1 MSARDLVEGEAML
14 DDEENEEEL
23 ADDYDGE
30 GEAHQ
35 GAGTANPYDS
45 SEEDDDDDDDE
56 EAARAPSQGIDD
68 IFNSDEE
75 EEAAGDYGR
84 HGHRR
89 HMHDEMDDFIE
100 EDVFSDEE
108 LQREREDLEIAR
120 PAKKGMTGLGA
131 TDAAGLDENALEDM
145 RAAFGDGNEYLFALE
160 MEDQEEEQEEDEEK
174 HLDLKDVFEPS
185 QLAEKMLT
193 EEDNQIRLLD
203 EPERHQIARKPYRNV
218 VLTEE
223 QFREEAAWISNLM
236 LLKKRIEPELR
247 EPFQRSVA
255 KVLEFLV
262 TDDWEVPFIFQHRKD
277 YMIHAVKA
285 PVEGAGEDG
294 DASQYTVRAEKL
306 LNMTDL
312 WDIFDHD
319 LKFKAL
325 VEKRNT
331 IQKTYDNL
339 QSLFNVSDSVVEEML
354 PAAVTMEEL
363 QDVQDYIHFQY
374 ASQLRDMTLMN
385 SDVNGETH
393 RRKASSKTFF
403 ERVRNGKAY
412 GLVRA
417 FGITADA
424 FAQNALKEGRR
435 QYTEDPAERPEE
447 MADGFVDNDF
457 SNASHVIKAA
467 KSLFAE
473 EIVMSPKMRKVIRQ
487 AYYMNGAVD
496 CFRTEK
502 GLRRIDEQH
511 PYYEFKYLRNQQLSD
526 IARRPEL
533 YLRMLKAEEEGLV
546 EVKVRFENFD
556 QFRQRLYPDIESD
569 NYSEIADGWNRSRR
583 DVLDMA
589 LGKLERLI
597 NRSVKENIRQECE
610 NHVAKECR
618 ETFSQRLDQAPYKPK
633 GMVLG
638 TVPRV
643 LALSTGSG
651 VVGREPIHW
660 AYIEEDGRVLENGK
674 FVDLSIGDRDR
685 NIPDGKDVEAFVELV
700 DRRRPDVIG
709 VSGMSP
715 ETRRLYK
722 LLAEVVDKKDLR
734 GAPYTDDHDEEISDR
749 LEVIIVNDEVARLY
763 QHSERAKKDHP
774 SFAPL
779 THYCVALA
787 KYLQS
792 PLKEYA
798 SLGRDIVS
806 IQFKPGQQ
814 LVTQEL
820 LLKQLETAL
829 VDMVNL
835 VGVDINEAVTDSST
849 ANLLPYV
856 CGLGPRK
863 AAHLLKIVNMNGGVV
878 NNRVELLGVNAQ
890 YPAMGVKVWNNCA
903 SFLYIDFENVDPD
916 ADPLDNTRVHPEDY
930 DIARKMAADA
940 LELDEEDIKAETDEN
955 GTGAIVRKLFREE
968 AQDRVND
975 LILEEYAEQLEK
987 NLNQRKRAT
996 LETIRAELQ
1005 QPYEELRKQYVFL
1018 STDDIFTML
1027 TGETSDTLAEGMVVP
1042 ISIKRVSDDHI
1053 DGKLDCGI
1061 DALVPESE
1069 LTDRYDIPVR
1079 ALYSPHQTVSAKIL
1093 FLNRKNFTCNVSLR
1107 EEQVSRPVS
1116 NTQDRLRG
1124 EWDERQEQQD
1134 RESLQEKTQSGGRTM
1149 RVIKHPL
1156 FRPFNS
1162 TQAEEF
1168 LGSQSRGDVVIRPSS
1183 KGHDHLAVTWKVA
1196 DGIFQH
1202 IDVLELDKENE
1213 FSVGRTLKV
1222 GGRYT
1227 YSDLDDLIFNHV
1239 KAMAKKVDEM
1249 MLHEKYQD
1257 GTKDAT
1263 CKSYPVCLTGLFND
1277 RSTVNSSFSPT
1288 DGRIEVHCFGF
1299 DLTHLTLPSPHL
1311 SFSLAGIKSP
1321 PPLDFTDEVIAYLA
1335 PLPTLRSHGGHG
1347 GVGDPQQG
1355 KGDSYFVRWVNV
1367 KPGHTISWSIQ
1378 PHRKSLNFGIFK
1390 HPGHSAV
1397 LGSNNLPPAD
1407 SHSTDSNE
1415 NLPTT
1420 ALNANSRQN
1429 ASTPIIERLT
1439 GIGLKQIQWIGKCEA
1454 DKIVKGTYDV
1464 PANEG
1469 GNYALVFDNTFSK
1482 QISKTVTLVLL
1493 TYPTAL
1499 PPQSAPVPHAVL
1511 PSRGTDSSESGK
1523 PLASRIRGNSSAKVL
1538 PPSINTDPAS
1548 VHTGILQK
1556 RRRKRHQGWARRFF
1570 SLDFTSSTL
1579 SYYHDPNSSAL
1590 RGSIPLNLAAVACNE
1605 NSREIS
1611 IDSGT
1616 EVWHLRASNDQ
1627 EFISW
1632 KRALERASSS
1642 KTPAAEESH
1651 PEPLLRVPSQR
1662 VLTNAAEAREWAQV
1676 ESLVSKISGSRDAV
1690 RRLAKDTDPKYL
1702 GYGAPERP
1710 RGRSPSPHPE
1720 ANGEESMEARERRP
1734 FWKRKASG
1742 SSQLGGV
1749 KRATMTPSSTQLVV
1763 PGPSSGDTASLSGDR
1778 KPSSITSHPDQ
1789 MEEVHDHLMAVLH
1802 DLDSAVAEFSTL
1814 IAESKHRR
1822 HPPGLTTQS
1831 RLSMES
1837 DVSQEF
1843 FDAVDGG
1850 SSSPL
1855 LKIKGDSD
1863 DEGANDFS
1871 DATARQAEDKVVVDD
1886 APSDSEDEVSET
1898 PTPQGDRYAP
1908 LFPAKPKSLTPL
1920 PLSKVPRRSNIP
1932 APTVMPPSLIGF
1944 LRKNV
1949 GKDLSQ
1955 ISMPVSSNEPFS
1967 LLQRAAEVM
1976 EYSVLLDHA
1985 ASASDA
1991 VERLLYVTAYALSS
2005 LSCNRVKERSIRKPF
2020 NPMLGE
2026 TYELVRED
2034 LGYRFIAEKVSH
2046 RPVQLAYQADGKDW
2060 SVAQSPMP
2068 TQKFWG
2074 KSAEIVTEGKM
2085 RLTLHTT
2092 GEHFSWSNATS
2103 FLRNIIAGEKYSE
2116 PVGEMSVVN
2125 ETTGQKTVSAF
2136 KAGGM
2141 FSGRSEEVVT
2151 KTLDS
2156 SGRELPLGL
2165 TGTWTTSLQM
2175 TKNGSAT
2182 APVWNA
2188 GPLVPNA
2195 PKHYGLTVFAAT
2207 LNEITPIED
2216 HKLPPTDSRLRP
2228 DQRALEDG
2236 DVDQAEEVKVKLE
2249 ESQRARRREME
2260 SAGQTWNPRWFTRV
2274 DDDLVGNEGEVV
2286 WRLKSGKEGYWEERS
2301 KGNWTGVVPVFE
2313 T

>member
-35 GAGTANPYDS
+35 GAGTANHYDS

-56 EAARAPSQGIDD
+56 EAARAVREGFIVDEDEELEDRAERRREKRKRRREEREREDEHLDEEDLELIGELNPSLQAPVAAESKFKRLKRGHKDRDLRQPSQGIDD

-75 EEAAGDYGR
+75 EETAGDYGR
-84 HGHRR
+84 PGHRR

-285 PVEGAGEDG
+285 AAEGAGEDA
-294 DASQYTVRAEKL
+294 DASQYTIRAEKL

-385 SDVNGETH
+385 SDANGETH

-412 GLVRA
+412 SLVRA

-583 DVLDMA
+583 DVLDLA

-685 NIPDGKDVEAFVELV
+685 NIPDGKDVDAFVELV

-749 LEVIIVNDEVARLY
+749 LEVVIVNDEVARLY

-798 SLGRDIVS
+798 SLGRDIIS

-975 LILEEYAEQLEK
+975 LILEEAATTVRGTAE
-987 NLNQRKRAT
+987 A
-996 LETIRAELQ
+996 
-1005 QPYEELRKQYVFL
+1005 YVFL

-1027 TGETSDTLAEGMVVP
+1027 TGETLDTLAEGMVVP

-1124 EWDERQEQQD
+1124 EWDDRQEQQD

-1263 CKSYPVCLTGLFND
+1263 YSWLETYTKANPK
-1277 RSTVNSSFSPT
+1277 RSAYAFCIDPKHA
-1288 DGRIEVHCFGF
+1288 GYFFLCFK
-1299 DLTHLTLPSPHL
+1299 
-1311 SFSLAGIKSP
+1311 AGENARLHIMAAMEELEIHSK
-1321 PPLDFTDEVIAYLA
+1321 
-1335 PLPTLRSHGGHG
+1335 
-1347 GVGDPQQG
+1347 
-1355 KGDSYFVRWVNV
+1355 SYFVRWVNV

-1397 LGSNNLPPAD
+1397 LGSNNSPPAD

-1415 NLPTT
+1415 NLPAT

-1439 GIGLKQIQWIGKCEA
+1439 GIGLKQIHWIGKCEA

-1499 PPQSAPVPHAVL
+1499 SPQSAPVPHAAVL

-1523 PLASRIRGNSSAKVL
+1523 PLASRRRGNSSAKVL
-1538 PPSINTDPAS
+1538 PPSINTNPAS
-1548 VHTGILQK
+1548 VHTDPGGG
-1556 RRRKRHQGWARRFF
+1556 RK
-1570 SLDFTSSTL
+1570 
-1579 SYYHDPNSSAL
+1579 
-1590 RGSIPLNLAAVACNE
+1590 
-1605 NSREIS
+1605 
-1611 IDSGT
+1611 
-1616 EVWHLRASNDQ
+1616 
-1627 EFISW
+1627 
-1632 KRALERASSS
+1632 
-1642 KTPAAEESH
+1642 H

-1662 VLTNAAEAREWAQV
+1662 VLTNAAEEREWAQV

-1702 GYGAPERP
+1702 SYSAPERP

-1720 ANGEESMEARERRP
+1720 TNGDESFEAREKRS

-1749 KRATMTPSSTQLVV
+1749 KRTTNTPSSTQLVV

-1789 MEEVHDHLMAVLH
+1789 MEEIHDHLMAVLR
-1802 DLDSAVAEFSTL
+1802 DLDSAVTEFSTL

-1831 RLSMES
+1831 RLSIES
-1837 DVSQEF
+1837 DLSQEF

-1863 DEGANDFS
+1863 DEGAADFT

-1886 APSDSEDEVSET
+1886 APSDSDDEASET

-1908 LFPAKPKSLTPL
+1908 LFPPNQSLTPL

-1976 EYSVLLDHA
+1976 EYSMLLDHA

-1991 VERLLYVTAYALSS
+1991 VERLMYVTAYALSS

-2046 RPVQLAYQADGKDW
+2046 RPVQLAYQADSKDW

-2125 ETTGQKTVSAF
+2125 ETTGQKTVSTF

-2151 KTLDS
+2151 KALDS

-2188 GPLVPNA
+2188 GPLVSNA

-2236 DVDQAEEVKVKLE
+2236 DVDRAEEVKVKLE

-2260 SAGQTWNPRWFTRV
+2260 SAGQSWNPKWFTRV
-2274 DDDLVGNEGEVV
+2274 DDDLAGNEGEVV

-2301 KGNWTGVVPVFE
+2301 KGTWAGVVPVFE